1 LQNNLT
7 PSDNELIIEARKGS
21 DIAFSD
27 LVQRYDRRV
36 FQIALKYFKNEDDA
50 KDVYQDVFIRVY
62 KSLNKFEFKSE
73 FSTWIFRITTNVCLT
88 HKMQAGSRKTESL
101 SPGDE
106 DDTPVQEIASSPHVE
121 PENEMID
128 KDTKRLIQ
136 EAVDKLPPKQRMVFT
151 LKHDESYKIK
161 EIAEMMKCSEGTVK
175 KYLFLAVNK
184 LKVQLKNALI

>member
-1 LQNNLT
+1 
-7 PSDNELIIEARKGS
+7 LIIEARKGS
-21 DIAFSD
+21 DVAFSD
-27 LVQRYDRRV
+27 LVQRYDRQV

-62 KSLNKFEFKSE
+62 KNLNKFEFKSE

-88 HKMQAGSRKTESL
+88 HKVKAGSRKAESL
-101 SPGDE
+101 PTGDE
-106 DDTPVQEIASSPHVE
+106 E

-136 EAVDKLPPKQRMVFT
+136 EAVDKLPPKQRLVFT

-175 KYLFLAVNK
+175 KYLFLAVDK

>member
-1 LQNNLT
+1 MQNNLT
-7 PSDNELIIEARKGS
+7 PSDNELIIEARKGN

-62 KSLNKFEFKSE
+62 KGLNKFEFKSE
-73 FSTWIFRITTNVCLT
+73 FSTWLFRIATNVCLT
-88 HKMQAGSRKTESL
+88 HKMQLGRRKAESL

-106 DDTPVQEIASSPHVE
+106 DDAPVQEIASSPHVE

-128 KDTKRLIQ
+128 KDTKRMIQ
-136 EAVDKLPPKQRMVFT
+136 EAVEKLPPKQRMVFT

-175 KYLFLAVNK
+175 KYLFLAVDK